1 MTSSG
6 TAGADGGTLDVI
18 VIGAGLVGL
27 ATAMALLAGRPGLRI
42 AVLEKE
48 ATVGVHQSGHNSG
61 VIHAGLYYQPGSL
74 KARFCTAGRLAMM
87 EFAQAHQIPY
97 RQTGKLVVATRDS
110 ELPRLASLAERGRA
124 NGLAVREIGAEE
136 IAEIEPSV
144 RGIRALH
151 IPESGVIDYRLVAA
165 AYGAAVSQG
174 GGQVRCGHGVRGLSR
189 RAGGWVVETDA
200 GPVRARAVVA
210 CAGLQADRIAALT
223 GQGRD
228 EYRIV
233 PFRGDYYTFRPAAA
247 GLVRGLVYPVPDPAF
262 PFLGVHFTRGVDGT
276 LHAGPNAVPALARE
290 GYGRTAVNGRDLLDS
305 LRFPGL
311 RKLARTYARTG
322 ALEIWRDLVKPAYLA
337 EMRRYIPQISSGDIS
352 FGPSGIRAQC
362 LSRSGALV
370 DDFLIEEGEGVIH
383 VLNAPSPA
391 ATASLVIGRHIAER
405 AVASFGL

>member
-1 MTSSG
+1 MEEG
-6 TAGADGGTLDVI
+6 TFDVI

-27 ATAMALLAGRPGLRI
+27 ATAMALLAERPGLRI

-48 ATVGVHQSGHNSG
+48 SAVGTHQSGHNSG

-74 KARFCTAGRLAMM
+74 KARFCTAGRLAMA
-87 EFAQAHQIPY
+87 EFAQARQIPY

-124 NGLAVREIGAEE
+124 NGLAVREIDAPE

-165 AYGAAVSQG
+165 AYAETVSKG
-174 GGQVRCGHGVRGLSR
+174 GGQVLCGHAVRSLARVS
-189 RAGGWVVETDA
+189 GGWLARTQA
-200 GPVRARAVVA
+200 GSLRARGVVA
-210 CAGLQADRIAALT
+210 CAGLQADRIAEMT
-223 GQGRD
+223 GQGGR

-290 GYGRTAVNGRDLLDS
+290 GYGRLSVNGRDLLDS

-311 RKLARTYARTG
+311 RRLARDYAATG

-337 EMRRYIPQISSGDIS
+337 EMRRYIPAIGSGDVT

-370 DDFLIEEGEGVIH
+370 DDFLIEEGDHVIH

-391 ATASLVIGRHIAER
+391 ATASIVIGRHIASR
-405 AVASFGL
+405 AIGSFSL

>member
-1 MTSSG
+1 MAAEDSY
-6 TAGADGGTLDVI
+6 DVI

-27 ATAMALLAGRPGLRI
+27 ATAMALLAQRPGLQL

-48 ATVGVHQSGHNSG
+48 ASAGAHQSGHNSG

-87 EFAQAHQIPY
+87 EFAAAHQIPY
-97 RQTGKLVVATRDS
+97 RQTGKLVVATREG

-124 NGLAVREIGAEE
+124 NGLAVREIGPGE
-136 IAEIEPSV
+136 IAGIEPAV

-151 IPESGVIDYRLVAA
+151 IPESGVIDYRRVAA
-165 AYGAAVSQG
+165 AYADTVRRD
-174 GGQVRCGHGVRGLSR
+174 GGQVRLGHGVRGLAR
-189 RAGGWVVETDA
+189 TAGGWLADTDG

-210 CAGLQADRIAALT
+210 CAGVQADRIAALT
-223 GQGRD
+223 GHGRG

-233 PFRGDYYTFRPAAA
+233 PFRGDYYTFRAAAA

-262 PFLGVHFTRGVDGT
+262 PFLGVHFTRGIDGT

-290 GYGRTAVNGRDLLDS
+290 GYGRLAFSGRDLLDS

-311 RKLARTYARTG
+311 RKLARAYARTG
-322 ALEIWRDLVKPAYLA
+322 ALEIYRDLVKPAYLA
-337 EMRRYIPQISSGDIS
+337 EMRRYIPQITAQDVR

-370 DDFLIEEGEGVIH
+370 DDFLIEEGDGVIH

-391 ATASLVIGRHIAER
+391 ATASLVIGQHIADR
-405 AVASFGL
+405 ALKSAGF

>member
-1 MTSSG
+1 MAAEDSY
-6 TAGADGGTLDVI
+6 DVI

-27 ATAMALLAGRPGLRI
+27 ATAMALLAQRPGLQL

-48 ATVGVHQSGHNSG
+48 ASAGAHQSGHNSG

-87 EFAQAHQIPY
+87 EFAAAHQIPY
-97 RQTGKLVVATRDS
+97 RQTGKLVVATREG

-124 NGLAVREIGAEE
+124 NGLAVREIGPGE
-136 IAEIEPSV
+136 IAGIEPAV

-151 IPESGVIDYRLVAA
+151 IPESGVIDYRRVAA
-165 AYGAAVSQG
+165 AYADTVRRD
-174 GGQVRCGHGVRGLSR
+174 GGQVRLGHGVRGLAR
-189 RAGGWVVETDA
+189 TAGGWLADTDG

-210 CAGLQADRIAALT
+210 CAGVQADRIAALT
-223 GQGRD
+223 GHGRG

-233 PFRGDYYTFRPAAA
+233 PFRGDYYTFRAAAA

-262 PFLGVHFTRGVDGT
+262 PFLGVHFTRGIDGT

-290 GYGRTAVNGRDLLDS
+290 GYGRLAFSGRDLLDS

-311 RKLARTYARTG
+311 RKLARAYARTG
-322 ALEIWRDLVKPAYLA
+322 ALEIYRDLVKPAYLA
-337 EMRRYIPQISSGDIS
+337 EMRRYIPQITAQDVR

-362 LSRSGALV
+362 LSRSGGLV
-370 DDFLIEEGEGVIH
+370 DDFLIEEGDQIIH

-391 ATASLVIGRHIAER
+391 ATASLVIGQHIADR
-405 AVASFGL
+405 ALKSAGF

>member
-1 MTSSG
+1 V
-6 TAGADGGTLDVI
+6 ADGDSYDVI

-27 ATAMALLAGRPGLRI
+27 ATAVALLAQRPGLQL
-42 AVLEKE
+42 AVLDKE
-48 ATVGVHQSGHNSG
+48 ASVGTHQSGHNSG

-87 EFAQAHQIPY
+87 EFAERHQIPY

-110 ELPRLASLAERGRA
+110 ELARLASLAERGRA
-124 NGLAVREIGAEE
+124 NGLAVREIGPAG
-136 IAEIEPSV
+136 IAEIEPAV

-165 AYGAAVSQG
+165 AYADRVRQD
-174 GGQVRCGHGVRGLSR
+174 GGQVRLGHGVRGLAR
-189 RAGGWVVETDA
+189 TGGGWLADTDGGPLRAGLVI
-200 GPVRARAVVA
+200 A

-223 GQGRD
+223 GHGSG

-262 PFLGVHFTRGVDGT
+262 PFLGVHFTRGIDGT

-290 GYGRTAVNGRDLLDS
+290 GYGRLAVNGRDLLDA

-311 RKLARTYARTG
+311 RKLARSYTRTG
-322 ALEIWRDLVKPAYLA
+322 ALEIYRDLVKPAYLA
-337 EMRRYIPQISSGDIS
+337 EMRRYIPQIAAQDVT

-370 DDFLIEEGEGVIH
+370 DDFLIEEGDGVIH

-391 ATASLVIGRHIAER
+391 ATASLVIGQHIADR
-405 AVASFGL
+405 AIKQC

>member
-1 MTSSG
+1 M
-6 TAGADGGTLDVI
+6 ADDSYDII

-27 ATAMALLAGRPGLRI
+27 ATAMALLAQRPGLQL
-42 AVLEKE
+42 AVVEKE
-48 ATVGVHQSGHNSG
+48 ASVGTHQSGHNSG

-97 RQTGKLVVATRDS
+97 RQTGKLVLATRDS

-124 NGLAVREIGAEE
+124 NGLAVREIGPAG
-136 IAEIEPSV
+136 IAEIEPAV

-165 AYGAAVSQG
+165 AYADTVRQD
-174 GGQVRCGHGVRGLSR
+174 GGQVRLGHGVRGLAR
-189 RAGGWVVETDA
+189 TGGGWLADTDGGRLRAGVVI
-200 GPVRARAVVA
+200 A

-223 GQGRD
+223 GHGSG

-262 PFLGVHFTRGVDGT
+262 PFLGVHFTRGIDGT

-290 GYGRTAVNGRDLLDS
+290 GYRRLSVNGRDLLDS

-311 RKLARTYARTG
+311 RKLARGYARTG
-322 ALEIWRDLVKPAYLA
+322 ALEIYRDLVKPAYLA
-337 EMRRYIPQISSGDIS
+337 EMRRYLPQVGVGDIR

-370 DDFLIEEGEGVIH
+370 DDFLIEEGDGVIH

-391 ATASLVIGRHIAER
+391 ATASLVIGQHIADR
-405 AVASFGL
+405 AIKVAGL

>member
-1 MTSSG
+1 MPG
-6 TAGADGGTLDVI
+6 DDRYDVI

-27 ATAMALLAGRPGLRI
+27 ATAMALLAQRPGLQL

-48 ATVGVHQSGHNSG
+48 GAVGTHQSGHNSG

-74 KARFCTAGRLAMM
+74 KARFCTAGRLALM
-87 EFAQAHQIPY
+87 EFAARHQIPF
-97 RQTGKLVVATRDS
+97 RQTGKLVVATRDG
-110 ELPRLASLAERGRA
+110 ELARLASLAERGRA
-124 NGLAVREIGAEE
+124 NGLAVREIGPAG
-136 IAEIEPSV
+136 IAEIEPAV
-144 RGIRALH
+144 RGIQALH

-165 AYGAAVSQG
+165 ACADMVRQH
-174 GGQVRCGHGVRGLSR
+174 GGQVRLGHGVRGLAR
-189 RAGGWVVETDA
+189 TGVGWLADTDGGPLRAGLVI
-200 GPVRARAVVA
+200 A

-223 GQGRD
+223 GHGGG

-290 GYGRTAVNGRDLLDS
+290 GYRRLAFSGRDLLDS

-311 RKLARTYARTG
+311 RKLARAYARTG
-322 ALEIWRDLVKPAYLA
+322 ALEIYRDLVKPAYLTQ
-337 EMRRYIPQISSGDIS
+337 MRRYIPQLSAADIT

-362 LSRSGALV
+362 LSRSGGLV
-370 DDFLIEEGEGVIH
+370 DDFLIEEGDQIIH

-391 ATASLVIGRHIAER
+391 ATASLVIGQHIAER
-405 AVASFGL
+405 AVTSASR